1 MAECCSNGSVKSEL
15 NVTLINSDFVKP
27 LIKWAGG
34 KRNLLKVYRNLFP
47 KKFNKYCE
55 PFLGSGA
62 VFFFLKPKSAVLID
76 KNEELINFYEVVR
89 DNPWELMELISTY
102 KVDKEFYYR
111 IREQEPSKLGKVE
124 RAVRF
129 LYLNKTAYNG
139 LWRVNSEG
147 KFNVPF
153 GRYKKVKFFER
164 ENILKA
170 SELLKK
176 VKLICGDFEEVLKY
190 AQKGDF
196 VYLDPP
202 YYPISE
208 TANFKSYTS
217 DGFSEEDHMRV
228 YEVFKALDN
237 MECYVM
243 LSNSNTSFIRQ
254 LFKEYN
260 ITEVPAN
267 RFINR
272 KADGRG
278 QIIELVIRN
287 YE

>member
-1 MAECCSNGSVKSEL
+1 MEIVLLPKEIS
-15 NVTLINSDFVKP
+15 VKP

-34 KRNLLKVYRNLFP
+34 KRNLLKVYQDLFP
-47 KKFNKYCE
+47 KKFNKYHE

-62 VFFFLKPKSAVLID
+62 VFFFLKPEDAVLID

-102 KVDKEFYYR
+102 RVDKEFYYI
-111 IREQEPSKLGKVE
+111 IRNQDPRKLGKIE
-124 RAVRF
+124 RAARF

-139 LWRVNSEG
+139 LWRENSKG

-153 GRYKKVKFFER
+153 GRYKKVKFFEQ
-164 ENILKA
+164 ENLLKA

-176 VKLICGDFEEVLKY
+176 VKLVCGDFEEILKY
-190 AQKGDF
+190 VQKGDF
-196 VYLDPP
+196 IYLDPP

-208 TANFKSYTS
+208 TANFKNYTS
-217 DGFSEEDHMRV
+217 DGFSKKNHLRV
-228 YEVFKALDN
+228 YKVFKTLD
-237 MECYVM
+237 EREAYVM
-243 LSNSNTSFIRQ
+243 LSNSNTPFIRQ
-254 LFKEYN
+254 LFKDYN
-260 ITEVPAN
+260 ITEVFSN

-272 KADGRG
+272 KVDGRG
-278 QIIELVIRN
+278 KIIELVIRN